1 MGQSSATSAHAED
14 NFTSKRRSIN
24 GHLHLEG
31 PSRVGV
37 LGGPTG
43 LSSFEMILPRGSMSV
58 SSGQVLGGVGGV

>member
-14 NFTSKRRSIN
+14 DLTSKRRSIS

-31 PSRVGV
+31 LSRAGV

-43 LSSFEMILPRGSMSV
+43 LSSFEMIFPQGSMSV
-58 SSGQVLGGVGGV
+58 SSSQVLGGVGGV